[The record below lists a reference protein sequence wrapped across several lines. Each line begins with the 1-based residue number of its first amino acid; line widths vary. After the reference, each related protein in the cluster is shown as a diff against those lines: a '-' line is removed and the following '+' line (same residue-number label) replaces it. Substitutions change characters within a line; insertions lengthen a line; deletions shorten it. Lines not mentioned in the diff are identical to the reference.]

1 MLRLRTLAA
10 AALLFAGIILGFAL
24 GRMSV
29 WLVGFDAPGHDTVAR
44 EATQRGTSGAG
55 RPTPRPPAP
64 VAAPEPKASQPTV
77 AVPASPSSPQPAT
90 PESQSAR
97 AAEPAPNAA
106 AVTQE
111 PPKPVVAPNWRAAA
125 GDPANAPN
133 ANAEDRGAGPNVK
146 VINPGQ
152 DDAAR
157 VAAQPARDAEF
168 GATENETDRQGIAAC
183 ERRYS
188 SFRRSDGTYQPYGGG
203 PRQRC
208 PLLR

>member
-10 AALLFAGIILGFAL
+10 AAILFAGIILGFAL

-29 WLVGFDAPGHDTVAR
+29 WLVGFDTVAR
-44 EATQRGTSGAG
+44 QTTPPRTSGAG
-55 RPTPRPPAP
+55 RPTASPAAT
-64 VAAPEPKASQPTV
+64 VSAPQPKASQPTV
-77 AVPASPSSPQPAT
+77 AVPASPPSPQPAT

-97 AAEPAPNAA
+97 AAEPAPNAE

-111 PPKPVVAPNWRAAA
+111 PPKPVVAPNWRPAA
-125 GDPANAPN
+125 GDSANAPN
-133 ANAEDRGAGPNVK
+133 ANSGDRGAGPNVK

-152 DDAAR
+152 DDAPR
-157 VAAQPARDAEF
+157 VAAQPARDAEL
-168 GATENETDRQGIAAC
+168 GATEIETDQPGIAAC